1 MRIVIFLDDIFIKE
15 FCNSLIKV
23 FFQILVRQSYLK
35 ENWRL
40 KNEKRMYF
48 AEGIKKG
55 DPHRQWAAPNE
66 KGENDK

>member
-1 MRIVIFLDDIFIKE
+1 M
-15 FCNSLIKV
+15 
-23 FFQILVRQSYLK
+23 VRQSYLK